1 MESFIIL
8 NLFFLIIFYFFNLK
22 AYKIASFINLF
33 DKPNKRKIHKIK
45 IPLIGGILIWFVF
58 GVNLLTY
65 YFFFNLEIV
74 FLKFFLLSTI
84 FFFVGLIDDKF
95 SLKANFRLFVL
106 FFVSIILYKL
116 LNIREIEFILIDKIG
131 LFHIYYGG
139 IFLTVFCVLLFQNS
153 MNMIDG
159 LNGLS
164 TSIFIGILLFLLLK
178 NQTTD
183 NYVFIQLILFLLIFL
198 IFNLSNKIFLGDS
211 GIYFISSFIG
221 MSFIYLSQYQSN
233 LTVNSIFLIMIL
245 PGIDML
251 RVFIKRVLNKKLP
264 FAPDKNHIH
273 HIFIKSLPY
282 KTSLSII
289 LFLSFFPILAYEILK
304 VNFFVVISIFFII
317 YFWLINKI
325 MKSKTLKN

>member
-1 MESFIIL
+1 MEIFIVL

-22 AYKIASFINLF
+22 AYKIASIINLF
-33 DKPNKRKIHKIK
+33 DKPNKRKIHKTK

-58 GVNLLTY
+58 GANLLTY
-65 YFFFNLEIV
+65 QLFFNLEIV

-106 FFVSIILYKL
+106 FFASIILYKL

-131 LFHIYYGG
+131 LFHVYYGG
-139 IFLTVFCVLLFQNS
+139 IFLTVFCILLFQNS

-164 TSIFIGILLFLLLK
+164 TSIFIGLLLFLLFK
-178 NQTTD
+178 NQTT
-183 NYVFIQLILFLLIFL
+183 NNFIFIQLILFLLIFF
-198 IFNLSNKIFLGDS
+198 IFNMGNKIFMGDS
-211 GIYFISSFIG
+211 GIYFVSSFIG

-245 PGIDML
+245 PGIDMFRL
-251 RVFIKRVLNKKLP
+251 FIHRILNKKFP
-264 FAPDKNHIH
+264 FNPDNNHIH
-273 HIFIKSLPY
+273 HILLKKFSPNLSL
-282 KTSLSII
+282 I
-289 LFLSFFPILAYEILK
+289 LILGLSFFPI
-304 VNFFVVISIFFII
+304 IFFEYLKINFVLI
-317 YFWLINKI
+317 LILFFIAYFWLINK
-325 MKSKTLKN
+325 KKRSKA